1 MGSFYIFK
9 TLVLK
14 SLDAKG
20 CLRYT
25 SVQTND
31 MRCIEMNIAYIRVS
45 SLDQNEARQ
54 IETLKK
60 YSIEKTFAEKISAKD
75 TNRPK
80 LQEMLE
86 FAREGDTIYISE
98 FSRLARNVADL
109 LKLVEQLQSKN
120 IHLVSAKENID
131 TSTPTGKLMLTM
143 LGAIAEF
150 ERANIKERQAEGIAI
165 AKTKGVYKGRQRITR
180 PSNWD
185 KVINAYK
192 SRELT
197 AKEAMLEL
205 GLKRNTFY
213 RLLKS

>member
-1 MGSFYIFK
+1 
-9 TLVLK
+9 
-14 SLDAKG
+14 
-20 CLRYT
+20 
-25 SVQTND
+25 
-31 MRCIEMNIAYIRVS
+31 MNIAYIRVS
-45 SLDQNEARQ
+45 SMDQNQARQ
-54 IETLKK
+54 VETLIK
-60 YSIEKTFAEKISAKD
+60 YNIEKTFAEKISAKD

-86 FAREGDTIYISE
+86 FAREGDTIYITD
-98 FSRLARNVADL
+98 FSRLARNVGDL

-143 LGAIAEF
+143 LGAINEF

-165 AKTKGVYKGRQRITR
+165 AKTKGVYKGRQRITK